1 MKDKMRKFFDVV
13 VAVKQRAA
21 LNYTAAMC
29 IYVFFLWVFKQEGA
43 SLPMLFSLLVVGV
56 VSGLMQ
62 VVAFSNVLFKKLAY
76 GWRMVLFFVVFGA
89 ILTGFAVGFHWF
101 PTDQAG
107 AWVSFGVIFVL
118 IFAAIAAGIEIY
130 YRASGRKW
138 DDRLDWY
145 RRHKDR

>member
-1 MKDKMRKFFDVV
+1 MKKFFDVV

-29 IYVFFLWVFKQEGA
+29 FYIFFLWVFRQESA

-56 VSGLMQ
+56 ASGLMQ
-62 VVAFSNVLFKKLAY
+62 VVAFSDLLFKKLAY

-89 ILTGFAVGFHWF
+89 ILTAFAVGFGWF
-101 PTDQAG
+101 PTDNMG
-107 AWVSFGVIFVL
+107 AWVSFTVIFVL

-145 RRHKDR
+145 RRRDKEKK

>member
-1 MKDKMRKFFDVV
+1 MRKFCDVV
-13 VAVKQRAA
+13 IAVKERAA

-29 IYVFFLWVFKQEGA
+29 FYVFFLWVFRQDGA
-43 SLPMLFSLLVVGV
+43 PLPMMFSLLLAGAAA
-56 VSGLMQ
+56 GLMQ
-62 VVAFSNVLFKKLAY
+62 VVAFSDLVIKKLAY
-76 GWRMVLFFVVFGA
+76 SWRMVLFFVVFGA
-89 ILTGFAVGFHWF
+89 VLTAFAVGFQWF
-101 PTDQAG
+101 PTDQAL

-145 RRHKDR
+145 RRHKDK

>member
-1 MKDKMRKFFDVV
+1 MRKFFDVV
-13 VAVKQRAA
+13 IAVKERAA

-29 IYVFFLWVFKQEGA
+29 FYVFFLWVFRQDGA
-43 SLPMLFSLLVVGV
+43 PLPMMFSLLLAGAAA
-56 VSGLMQ
+56 GLMQ
-62 VVAFSNVLFKKLAY
+62 VVAFSDLVIKKLAY
-76 GWRMVLFFVVFGA
+76 SWRMVLFFVVFGA
-89 ILTGFAVGFHWF
+89 VLTAFAVGFQWF
-101 PTDQAG
+101 PTDQAL

-145 RRHKDR
+145 RRHKDK

>member
-1 MKDKMRKFFDVV
+1 MKTFFDVV
-13 VAVKQRAA
+13 IAVKERAA

-29 IYVFFLWVFKQEGA
+29 LYLFFLWVFQQEA
-43 SLPMLFSLLVVGV
+43 APLSLLFSLLVVGAAA
-56 VSGLMQ
+56 GLMQ
-62 VVAFSNVLFKKLAY
+62 VVAFSDLLIKKLAY
-76 GWRMVLFFVVFGA
+76 SWRAALFFVVFGA
-89 ILTGFAVGFHWF
+89 ILTAFAVGFRWF
-101 PTDQAG
+101 PTDQTG

-145 RRHKDR
+145 RRNRDK

>member
-1 MKDKMRKFFDVV
+1 MKKFFDVV

-29 IYVFFLWVFKQEGA
+29 IYIFFLWVFKQEGA

-56 VSGLMQ
+56 AAGVMQ
-62 VVAFSNVLFKKLAY
+62 VVAFSDLLIKKLAY
-76 GWRMVLFFVVFGA
+76 SWRMALFFVVFGA
-89 ILTGFAVGFHWF
+89 ILTAFAVGFHWF
-101 PTDQAG
+101 PADQAG
-107 AWVSFGVIFVL
+107 AWVIFGVIFVL

-145 RRHKDR
+145 RRHKGE